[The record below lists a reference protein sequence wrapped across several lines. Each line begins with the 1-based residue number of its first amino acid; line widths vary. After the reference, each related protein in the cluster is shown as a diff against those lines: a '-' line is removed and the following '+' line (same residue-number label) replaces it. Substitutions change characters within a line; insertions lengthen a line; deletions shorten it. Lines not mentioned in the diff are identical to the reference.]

1 MAPKTSQEVN
11 VPKKE
16 VSAALSK
23 GTVVIG
29 GVMAASTGFVWTAVS
44 GSSGSLHIPF
54 AFIHTG
60 MYVFVSLWTY
70 LLELCAGMSQHP
82 RPLED
87 MAIMAL
93 NLSIFAVNT
102 HVVGNYIERTN
113 PVPKNIFSG
122 LGQFGMFFFIFELSI
137 YCVHRFLL
145 HGFLWKYHKMH
156 HARTC
161 DGISGCDLFY
171 MHPVDLLMQFL
182 ATSTLAYLGSGVD
195 HVTFRFTTLLTM
207 WMYVMAH
214 SRIVNVV
221 GDEWTHL
228 EHHRDGSYYHGT
240 GVFAD
245 LLFDKKYR
253 ANTDIWSQ
261 YVPVWVASPLLY
273 IIVQYFGVYPVLGGF
288 LIPVMGNITYKVHQ
302 MYGLGL
308 SSKGV
313 KNLLHHREACDC
325 TRHSKQN

>member
-1 MAPKTSQEVN
+1 MSSSTSNTQIT
-11 VPKKE
+11 
-16 VSAALSK
+16 ALNK

-29 GVMAASTGFVWTAVS
+29 SVVAASTGFLWTAI
-44 GSSGSLHIPF
+44 SSDSKYGIHIPF
-54 AFIHTG
+54 AFVHAG

-70 LLELCAGMSQHP
+70 VLELIAGLSQHP
-82 RPLED
+82 RPIED

-102 HVVGNYIERTN
+102 HVLSGIIEKR
-113 PVPKNIFSG
+113 PSFYEAGLFSG
-122 LGQFGMFFFIFELSI
+122 LGSFLMFFFIFELSI

-145 HGFLWKYHKMH
+145 HGCLYKYHKMH

-171 MHPVDLLMQFL
+171 MHPVDLIMQFL
-182 ATSTLAYLGSGVD
+182 ATSDLAYIGSGVD
-195 HVTFRFTTLLTM
+195 MVTFKFTTLLTM

-214 SRIVNVV
+214 SRIINVSME
-221 GDEWTHL
+221 EWGHL

-253 ANTDIWSQ
+253 ENTSIMTN
-261 YVPVWVASPLLY
+261 YVPIWTAAPILY
-273 IIVQYFGVYPVLGGF
+273 FVVQYFGVYPVLCGF
-288 LIPVMGNITYKVHQ
+288 LLPVMGHVTYKVWEV
-302 MYGLGL
+302 YGM
-308 SSKGV
+308 SAQSKGLH
-313 KNLLHHREACDC
+313 NLLCVRAGCECV
-325 TRHSKQN
+325 RG